1 MAWQASCSLIKLSG
15 VPPISVV
22 SSVARTQFGSLCCTP
37 TSKALIPLIDSFLV
51 DAPCGASI
59 GPRSHS
65 YVPRVPRGLR
75 VTNVHHVGVLVVL
88 DAENHVGLGPLAP
101 SANVP
106 SERHRSTPHDRRAR
120 LCPSLPSGEPGPLG
134 GTGIDEECYLVDL
147 ASSRM
152 LVSKIKPCMCKYELI

>member
-15 VPPISVV
+15 VLPISVV
-22 SSVARTQFGSLCCTP
+22 SSVAQTQFGSLCCIP
-37 TSKALIPLIDSFLV
+37 ASKALIPLVDSFVV
-51 DAPCGASI
+51 DAPHGASI

-65 YVPRVPRGLR
+65 HVPRVPRGLC
-75 VTNVHHVGVLVVL
+75 VANVHHTGVLVVL

-106 SERHRSTPHDRRAR
+106 SELHRSAPHNRHAR

-134 GTGIDEECYLVDL
+134 GTDIDEECCLVDL
-147 ASSRM
+147 ASSHI